1 MIENIYLTLTVRLT
15 YHSMH
20 FRFDYLSKMQG
31 RLCKIKML
39 WLNLSRTLVLK
50 NDLGFV
56 EDRNQFHVGPGRRL
70 VEFLL
75 NMDPSVSVLAFIC
88 QNNDPAPWLMKSLS
102 VFPSLRCLIKSRLV
116 SCSFV
121 WNASFNINFAWLWK
135 MTQKISV
142 ECCISLHW
150 ESKIASALG
159 QTYTHVKH
167 IFHTHLKSYPLVINA
182 LSALTRVDSREGL
195 FCACVKSEIIIR
207 YNLMFLM
214 SEFLFPDFLANPA
227 IVSNVSH
234 C

>member
-1 MIENIYLTLTVRLT
+1 MRSSLREVIENIYLTLTVRLT
-15 YHSMH
+15 YHSMR
-20 FRFDYLSKMQG
+20 FLFDYLSKMQG
-31 RLCKIKML
+31 RVCKIKML

-121 WNASFNINFAWLWK
+121 WNASFNINFCMIVK
-135 MTQKISV
+135 DD
-142 ECCISLHW
+142 
-150 ESKIASALG
+150 SKDFSWMLYFLALG
-159 QTYTHVKH
+159 KQDCLCPRPNIHTCQTY
-167 IFHTHLKSYPLVINA
+167 LSYT
-182 LSALTRVDSREGL
+182 S
-195 FCACVKSEIIIR
+195 
-207 YNLMFLM
+207 
-214 SEFLFPDFLANPA
+214 
-227 IVSNVSH
+227 
-234 C
+234 